1 MYKANPFTP
10 GNFHHSLGLSSLC
23 SLELGALTRKFYLFT
38 GSSSHLVESLV
49 PASYYSLSPSYV
61 AQGFLV
67 DSGSEVVSSLF
78 QEKTSDSRY
87 LRLMNPVF
95 KYDFKV
101 GNYMPDDTKKMNPHL
116 FRTIQDLTTGVRKSS

>member
-1 MYKANPFTP
+1 MYKVNLLTLDNLYYSP
-10 GNFHHSLGLSSLC
+10 NLSSLC
-23 SLELGALTRKFYLFT
+23 SLEFGTLTRQLYFFT
-38 GSSSHLVESLV
+38 YSSSYSWDSFL
-49 PASYYSLSPSYV
+49 PASQYSFSPGYV

-67 DSGSEVVSSLF
+67 DSGSDVARSLF
-78 QEKTSDSRY
+78 QEKTSNYRF